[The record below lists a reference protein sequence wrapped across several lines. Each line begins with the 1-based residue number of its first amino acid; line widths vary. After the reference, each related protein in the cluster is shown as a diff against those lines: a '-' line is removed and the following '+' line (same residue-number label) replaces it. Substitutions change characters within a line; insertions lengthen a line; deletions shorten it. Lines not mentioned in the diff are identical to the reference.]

1 MDDNVINV
9 HVNINWTYVPNMV
22 VSCYNIVSPVALN
35 IVTDVVD
42 VVTVVCC
49 VTLSINTLLN

>member
-1 MDDNVINV
+1 MVNV
-9 HVNINWTYVPNMV
+9 HVNRI
-22 VSCYNIVSPVALN
+22 VSTVAMLSIVNICCYTVVSPVALN

-49 VTLSINTLLN
+49 VT